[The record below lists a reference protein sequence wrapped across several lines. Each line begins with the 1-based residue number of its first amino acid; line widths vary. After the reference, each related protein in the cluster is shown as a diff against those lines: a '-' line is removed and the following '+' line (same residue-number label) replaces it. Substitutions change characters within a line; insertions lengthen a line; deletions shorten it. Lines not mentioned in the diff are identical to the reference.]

1 VRLGAHNLGESEF
14 EDVDDYVPQQVFVH
28 PNYTQG
34 NFPEHDIAIVVLQT
48 EAGGVKMRKEV
59 SPVCLPEPGSRPQP
73 GSSVLISGWGA
84 TSEGGIQADRL
95 QETTVKVTEPSRCRS
110 IYRDLASAELGEDIL
125 CAGLQEGGKD
135 ACQGDSGGPLVQERE
150 DGSFKLVG
158 VVSAGIGCARRDI
171 PGLYADVE
179 SHLSWINS
187 VLKL

>member
-1 VRLGAHNLGESEF
+1 MGEIERMVNDAEKFKEDDDKQKERIAAKNGLESYCFNMKTTIEDEKMKDKISED
-14 EDVDDYVPQQVFVH
+14 EKKK
-28 PNYTQG
+28 
-34 NFPEHDIAIVVLQT
+34 I
-48 EAGGVKMRKEV
+48 
-59 SPVCLPEPGSRPQP
+59 
-73 GSSVLISGWGA
+73 
-84 TSEGGIQADRL
+84 
-95 QETTVKVTEPSRCRS
+95 
-110 IYRDLASAELGEDIL
+110 AELGEDIL

-150 DGSFKLVG
+150 DGSFNLVG